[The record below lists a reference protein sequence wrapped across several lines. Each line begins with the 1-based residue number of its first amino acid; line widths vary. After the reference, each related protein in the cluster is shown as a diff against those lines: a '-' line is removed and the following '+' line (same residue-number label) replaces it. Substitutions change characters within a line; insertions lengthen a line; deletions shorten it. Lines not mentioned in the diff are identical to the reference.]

1 MRRAA
6 GTLRPMTPLDLVL
19 PTPRKLEVSSV
30 ELAVPRDRAWELVR
44 HEDLARSSLVKA
56 LFALRTLP
64 SRLTGTV
71 EKVERRLD
79 AIASTPER
87 PGFRILLEEPREVV
101 VGAIGK
107 GWQLDIPFVHVDGPS
122 RAG

>member
-1 MRRAA
+1 
-6 GTLRPMTPLDLVL
+6 MTPLDLVL
-19 PTPRKLEVSSV
+19 PTPRKLEFSSV
-30 ELAVPRDRAWELVR
+30 ELAVPPDRAWELVR

-107 GWQLDIPFVHVDGPS
+107 VWQLDIPFVHVDGPS